1 MEQIIAS
8 VWEFLGDNTAEVVAL
23 CALFFTAFQLHAT
36 RKHNKLSVK
45 PHLVT
50 FVNRNREPGKGSLSA
65 KLMNN
70 GLGPAIIKNYQIY
83 LDGKMLEI
91 KSSKEAEETLK
102 KILHDKKLI
111 TTSATLL
118 GKRYAMPSK
127 ESKDIMIVNFVLER
141 DNEFEEIESRLKFD
155 LVVEYESIYGEEYIF
170 DSRK

>member
-1 MEQIIAS
+1 
-8 VWEFLGDNTAEVVAL
+8 
-23 CALFFTAFQLHAT
+23 
-36 RKHNKLSVK
+36 
-45 PHLVT
+45 
-50 FVNRNREPGKGSLSA
+50 
-65 KLMNN
+65 
-70 GLGPAIIKNYQIY
+70 
-83 LDGKMLEI
+83 MLEI